1 MHNQNQ
7 IILKMKIKCIL
18 LITLLFFCSINAQTI
33 YEEIQSSKLG
43 TSRQIK
49 IQLPRNYEN
58 NVEKSYPIFIV
69 FDGDY
74 LFEIVAANVDYYSY
88 WEDMP
93 EAIVVGINQVE
104 SREEDTYYSEQNFL
118 PAETG
123 IDFFEF
129 IGMELIPYIN
139 KTYRTKEFRVAIG
152 HGETANFIN
161 YYLFKENPLFNSYV
175 VLSPNLAENMIVNI
189 AGRLSQFKD
198 KKFYY
203 LSVASNDKKSI
214 KSDVEELNTNISSI
228 ENDNLHYK
236 FNNFESATHYSAPAH
251 AIPRALEHMFYV
263 YQPISRDEYK
273 NEILTYEG
281 SPTDYLIEKYNT
293 IETLFGLEKQI
304 LINDFRAISSAIEK
318 NKTFEAYEALSKL
331 ARKHYPET
339 ILGAYYLGRYQEET
353 GSPKKAMKTYKGA
366 YILEE
371 IGGVTKDEMLERAEA
386 IKADFGY

>member
-1 MHNQNQ
+1 
-7 IILKMKIKCIL
+7 MKIRFSVLAI
-18 LITLLFFCSINAQTI
+18 LLFFSSINAQTI
-33 YEEIQSSKLG
+33 YEEIQSNKLRAA
-43 TSRQIK
+43 RQIK
-49 IQLPRNYEN
+49 IQLPRNYEKN
-58 NVEKSYPIFIV
+58 IEKSYPVFVV

-93 EAIVVGINQVE
+93 EAIVVGVNQVDT
-104 SREEDTYYSEQNFL
+104 RDEDTYYSEQNFL

-123 IDFFEF
+123 ADFFEF
-129 IGMELIPYIN
+129 IGMELIPHIN
-139 KTYRTKEFRVAIG
+139 DIYRTEGFRIAVG

-161 YYLFKENPLFNSYV
+161 YYLFKEKPLFDSYV
-175 VLSPNLAENMIVNI
+175 VLNPDFAENMMVNI
-189 AGRLSQFKD
+189 TERLGQFES

-203 LSVASNDKKSI
+203 LSTASSDKKSI
-214 KSDVEELNTNISSI
+214 KENTEELNKSISSL
-228 ENDNLHYK
+228 ENNNLIYK
-236 FNNFESATHYSAPAH
+236 FHSFDGATHYSAPAH
-251 AIPRALEHMFYV
+251 AIPNAIEHMFYV

-273 NEILTYEG
+273 TKILSYDG
-281 SPTDYLIEKYNT
+281 SPTDYLIEKYDS

-304 LINDFRAISSAIEK
+304 LINDFKAISSAIEK

-331 ARKHYPET
+331 ARQHYPET

-353 GSPKKAMKTYKGA
+353 GSPKKAMRTYKGA

-371 IGGVTKDEMLERAEA
+371 IAGITKDEMLERAEA